1 MAQREMDQAPAR
13 ISGQVILEQLV
24 RNAELGQFEMGYSI
38 LVPCIFSIYL
48 HPDDYARLRAVQ
60 DLIKEDA
67 RRALHAKLSELN
79 GRPSLLGKRKG
90 RKEYKIASREW
101 SFEFYA
107 DTEGAVPP
115 GDVEIHSEL
124 NETPQ
129 PGYRGTR
136 TTLLDREPSV
146 GISRHMT
153 RTMEPRGTT
162 ARAPEKI
169 FAEIRYEDDSG
180 PQVYYVTQSE
190 ISVGRGGDDLSVD
203 LPLYT
208 NEEVSREHLRLRRDA
223 AKGQFLILDSSRN
236 GTWLDGRRLT
246 RGVEEPVPERAEIGV
261 AEVLKLQFE
270 LKR

>member
-1 MAQREMDQAPAR
+1 MARHETDQESTR

-24 RNAELGQFEMGYSI
+24 RNAELGRFEMGYSI

-48 HPDDYARLRAVQ
+48 HPDDFARLRSVQ

-67 RRALHAKLSELN
+67 RRALNAKLADLN

-90 RKEYKIASREW
+90 RKQYKIAARDW

-107 DTEGAVPP
+107 DTEGVVPA

-129 PGYRGTR
+129 PGYRGTK

-146 GISRHMT
+146 GISRNLT
-153 RTMEPRGTT
+153 RTT
-162 ARAPEKI
+162 ASRVATRNAPEKV

-180 PQVYYVTQSE
+180 PQTYYMTQNE
-190 ISVGRGGDDLSVD
+190 ITVGRGGDDLSVD

-208 NEEVSREHLRLRRDA
+208 NDEVSREHLRLRRDA
-223 AKGQFLILDSSRN
+223 GKGQFLIVDNSRN
-236 GTWLDGRRLT
+236 GTWLDGRRLA
-246 RGVEEPVPERAEIGV
+246 RGVEEAVPERAEIGV
-261 AEVLKLQFE
+261 AEVLTLQFE
-270 LKR
+270 VKR